1 MTTLKN
7 CNIKKIVFITLI
19 FFLLYNKT
27 NAQHIQIVK
36 FDGLKQRI
44 FNQSDTTYVVN
55 FFASWCAPCLKEIP
69 AFLQLIDST
78 QNTKTKVLFVS
89 VDFKTDAEKNLE
101 PILNKYHLPPI
112 YLLDE
117 PNGNVWINDI
127 DNNWSGA
134 IPATL
139 IVKKNR
145 KRKFIVTSL
154 TYPKLIK
161 LIK

>member
-1 MTTLKN
+1 MRFNIFCILLVIAIN
-7 CNIKKIVFITLI
+7 CS
-19 FFLLYNKT
+19 
-27 NAQHIQIVK
+27 AQHIQVIK
-36 FDGLKQRI
+36 FNELKQRV

-69 AFLQLIDST
+69 AFLQLIDSS
-78 QNTKTKVLFVS
+78 QNSKTKVLLVS

-101 PILNKYHLPPI
+101 PIINKYQLPPI

-117 PNGNVWINDI
+117 PNGNIWINEI

-139 IVKKNR
+139 IVKKNK

-161 LIK
+161 LIR

>member
-1 MTTLKN
+1 MRFNIFCILLIISIN
-7 CNIKKIVFITLI
+7 CS
-19 FFLLYNKT
+19 
-27 NAQHIQIVK
+27 AQHIQVIK
-36 FDGLKQRI
+36 FNELKQRV

-69 AFLQLIDST
+69 AFLQLIDSS
-78 QNTKTKVLFVS
+78 QNSKTKVLLVS

-101 PILNKYHLPPI
+101 PIINKYQLPPI

-117 PNGNVWINDI
+117 PNGNIWINEI

-139 IVKKNR
+139 IVKKNK

-161 LIK
+161 LIR

>member
-1 MTTLKN
+1 MRFNIFCILLIIAIN
-7 CNIKKIVFITLI
+7 CKAQSIQVIKF
-19 FFLLYNKT
+19 NE
-27 NAQHIQIVK
+27 
-36 FDGLKQRI
+36 LKQRV
-44 FNQSDTTYVVN
+44 FNKSDTTYVVN

-69 AFLQLIDST
+69 AFLQLIDSS
-78 QNTKTKVLFVS
+78 QNSKTKVLLVS
-89 VDFKTDAEKNLE
+89 VDFKIDAEKNLE
-101 PILNKYHLPPI
+101 PIINKYLLPPI

-117 PNGNVWINDI
+117 PNGNVWINEI

-145 KRKFIVTSL
+145 KRRFIVTSL
-154 TYPKLIK
+154 TFAKLIK

>member
-1 MTTLKN
+1 MRFNIFCIILVISIN
-7 CNIKKIVFITLI
+7 CS
-19 FFLLYNKT
+19 
-27 NAQHIQIVK
+27 AQHIQVIK
-36 FDGLKQRI
+36 FNELKQRV

-69 AFLQLIDST
+69 AFLQLIDSL
-78 QNTKTKVLFVS
+78 QNSKTKVLLVS

-101 PILNKYHLPPI
+101 PIINKYQLPPI

-117 PNGNVWINDI
+117 PNGNIWINEI

-139 IVKKNR
+139 IVKKNK

-161 LIK
+161 LIR

>member
-1 MTTLKN
+1 MLIIAIN
-7 CNIKKIVFITLI
+7 CK
-19 FFLLYNKT
+19 
-27 NAQHIQIVK
+27 AQSIQVVK
-36 FDGLKQRI
+36 FNELKQRA

-78 QNTKTKVLFVS
+78 QNSKTKVLFVS
-89 VDFKTDAEKNLE
+89 VDFKIDAKKNLE
-101 PILNKYHLPPI
+101 PIIIKYQLSPI

-117 PNGNVWINDI
+117 PNGNIWINEI

-145 KRKFIVTSL
+145 KRKFMVTNL
-154 TYPKLIK
+154 TYAKLIK

>member
-1 MTTLKN
+1 MRFNIFCILLVISIN
-7 CNIKKIVFITLI
+7 CS
-19 FFLLYNKT
+19 
-27 NAQHIQIVK
+27 AQHIQVIK
-36 FDGLKQRI
+36 FNELKQRV

-69 AFLQLIDST
+69 AFLQLIDSL
-78 QNTKTKVLFVS
+78 QNSKTKVLLVS

-101 PILNKYHLPPI
+101 PIINKYQLPPI

-117 PNGNVWINDI
+117 PNGNIWINEI

-139 IVKKNR
+139 IVKKNK

-161 LIK
+161 LIR

>member
-1 MTTLKN
+1 
-7 CNIKKIVFITLI
+7 
-19 FFLLYNKT
+19 
-27 NAQHIQIVK
+27 
-36 FDGLKQRI
+36 
-44 FNQSDTTYVVN
+44 VVN

-78 QNTKTKVLFVS
+78 QNSKTKVLLVS

-101 PILNKYHLPPI
+101 PIINKYQLPPI

-117 PNGNVWINDI
+117 PNGNIWINKI

-139 IVKKNR
+139 IVKKNK
-145 KRKFIVTSL
+145 KRKFIVTNL
-154 TYPKLIK
+154 TYAKLIK
-161 LIK
+161 FIK

>member
-1 MTTLKN
+1 MRFNIFCILLIIAIN
-7 CNIKKIVFITLI
+7 CKAQSIQVIKF
-19 FFLLYNKT
+19 NE
-27 NAQHIQIVK
+27 
-36 FDGLKQRI
+36 LKQRV

-69 AFLQLIDST
+69 AFLQLIDSS
-78 QNTKTKVLFVS
+78 QNSKTKVLLVS
-89 VDFKTDAEKNLE
+89 VDFKIDAEKNLE
-101 PILNKYHLPPI
+101 PIINKYLLPPI

-117 PNGNVWINDI
+117 PNGNVWINEI

-145 KRKFIVTSL
+145 KRRFIVTSL
-154 TYPKLIK
+154 TFAKLIK

>member
-1 MTTLKN
+1 MRFNIFYILLIISIN
-7 CNIKKIVFITLI
+7 CS
-19 FFLLYNKT
+19 
-27 NAQHIQIVK
+27 AQHIQVIK
-36 FDGLKQRI
+36 FNDLKQRV

-69 AFLQLIDST
+69 AFLQLIDSS
-78 QNTKTKVLFVS
+78 QNSKTKVLLVS
-89 VDFKTDAEKNLE
+89 VEFKIDAEKNLE
-101 PILNKYHLPPI
+101 PIINKYLLPPI

-117 PNGNVWINDI
+117 PNGNIWINEI

-145 KRKFIVTSL
+145 KRRFIVTSL
-154 TYPKLIK
+154 TFAKLIK

>member
-1 MTTLKN
+1 MRFNIFYILLIISIN
-7 CNIKKIVFITLI
+7 CS
-19 FFLLYNKT
+19 
-27 NAQHIQIVK
+27 AQHIQVIK
-36 FDGLKQRI
+36 FNELKQRV

-78 QNTKTKVLFVS
+78 QNSKTKVLLVS
-89 VDFKTDAEKNLE
+89 VDFKTNAEKNLE
-101 PILNKYHLPPI
+101 PIINKYQLPPI

-117 PNGNVWINDI
+117 PNGNIWINEI

-139 IVKKNR
+139 IVKKNK

-161 LIK
+161 LIR

>member
-1 MTTLKN
+1 MRFNIFCILLIIAIN
-7 CNIKKIVFITLI
+7 CKAQSIQVIKF
-19 FFLLYNKT
+19 NE
-27 NAQHIQIVK
+27 
-36 FDGLKQRI
+36 LKQRVY
-44 FNQSDTTYVVN
+44 NNSDTLYVVN

-69 AFLQLIDST
+69 AFLQLIDSS
-78 QNTKTKVLFVS
+78 QNSKTKVLLVS

-101 PILNKYHLPPI
+101 PIINKYLLPPI

-117 PNGNVWINDI
+117 PNGNIWINEI

-145 KRKFIVTSL
+145 KRRFIVTSL
-154 TYPKLIK
+154 TFAKLIK

>member
-1 MTTLKN
+1 MRFITFSILFIIAIN
-7 CNIKKIVFITLI
+7 CNG
-19 FFLLYNKT
+19 
-27 NAQHIQIVK
+27 QHIQVIK
-36 FDGLKQRI
+36 FNELKQRV
-44 FNQSDTTYVVN
+44 FNQSDTTYVLN

-69 AFLQLIDST
+69 AFLQLIDSS
-78 QNTKTKVLFVS
+78 QNSKTKVLLVS
-89 VDFKTDAEKNLE
+89 VDFKTNAEKNLE
-101 PILNKYHLPPI
+101 PIINKYQLPPI

-117 PNGNVWINDI
+117 PNGNIWINEI

-139 IVKKNR
+139 VVKKNK

-161 LIK
+161 LIR

>member
-1 MTTLKN
+1 MRFNIFYILLIISIN
-7 CNIKKIVFITLI
+7 CS
-19 FFLLYNKT
+19 
-27 NAQHIQIVK
+27 AQHIQVIK
-36 FDGLKQRI
+36 FNELKQRI

-78 QNTKTKVLFVS
+78 QNSKTKVLLVS
-89 VDFKTDAEKNLE
+89 VDFKTNAEKNLE
-101 PILNKYHLPPI
+101 PIINKYQLHPI

-117 PNGNVWINDI
+117 PNGNIWINEI
-127 DNNWSGA
+127 DDNWSGA

-145 KRKFIVTSL
+145 KRRFIVTSL
-154 TYPKLIK
+154 TFAKLIK

>member
-1 MTTLKN
+1 
-7 CNIKKIVFITLI
+7 
-19 FFLLYNKT
+19 
-27 NAQHIQIVK
+27 
-36 FDGLKQRI
+36 
-44 FNQSDTTYVVN
+44 VVN

-69 AFLQLIDST
+69 AFLQLIDSS
-78 QNTKTKVLFVS
+78 QNSKTKVLLVS
-89 VDFKTDAEKNLE
+89 VDFKIDAEKNLE
-101 PILNKYHLPPI
+101 PIINKYLLPPI

-117 PNGNVWINDI
+117 PNGNVWINEI

-145 KRKFIVTSL
+145 KRRFIVTSL
-154 TYPKLIK
+154 TFAKLIK

>member
-1 MTTLKN
+1 MRFIIFCILLIISIN
-7 CNIKKIVFITLI
+7 CS
-19 FFLLYNKT
+19 
-27 NAQHIQIVK
+27 AQHIQVIK
-36 FDGLKQRI
+36 FNELKQRV

-69 AFLQLIDST
+69 AFLQLIDSS
-78 QNTKTKVLFVS
+78 QNSKTKVLLVS
-89 VDFKTDAEKNLE
+89 VDFKTDAKKNLE
-101 PILNKYHLPPI
+101 PIINKYQLPPI

-117 PNGNVWINDI
+117 PNGNIWINEI
-127 DNNWSGA
+127 DDNWSGA

-139 IVKKNR
+139 IVKKNK

-161 LIK
+161 LIR

>member
-1 MTTLKN
+1 MRFNIFCILLVISIN
-7 CNIKKIVFITLI
+7 CS
-19 FFLLYNKT
+19 
-27 NAQHIQIVK
+27 AQHIQVIK
-36 FDGLKQRI
+36 FNELKQRV

-69 AFLQLIDST
+69 AFLQLIDSL
-78 QNTKTKVLFVS
+78 QNSKTKVLLVS
-89 VDFKTDAEKNLE
+89 VDFKTNAEKNLE
-101 PILNKYHLPPI
+101 PIINKYQLPPI

-117 PNGNVWINDI
+117 PNGNIWINEI

-139 IVKKNR
+139 IVKKNK

-161 LIK
+161 LIR

>member
-1 MTTLKN
+1 MRFNIFCTLLIISIN
-7 CNIKKIVFITLI
+7 CKAQSIQVIKF
-19 FFLLYNKT
+19 NE
-27 NAQHIQIVK
+27 
-36 FDGLKQRI
+36 LKQRV
-44 FNQSDTTYVVN
+44 FNQTDTTYVVN

-78 QNTKTKVLFVS
+78 QNTKTKVLLVS

-101 PILNKYHLPPI
+101 TIINKYQLPPI

-117 PNGNVWINDI
+117 PNGNIWINEI

-139 IVKKNR
+139 IIKKNK

-161 LIK
+161 LIR